1 MAPPAAGRYL
11 LLSCLVILAAAIA
24 TRIGLLRLPTHFDEF
39 YHLLPARSWN
49 AGGGLSI
56 LDGEYQRGA
65 VFTRALAL
73 HMRLFGQD
81 DLFTARLLPL
91 AYGALVPV
99 MLFLWVNRF
108 AGWAVAVLAA
118 LFAVLW
124 PDGILEAQIVRFY
137 SLQVLAFLTGAA
149 ASYQVFQATGPRRVL
164 WALLALVALALALSV
179 QLATLIGIAAIGLWW
194 ALTRALPRII
204 ASPRRNWILGL
215 GAAAAIL
222 IAAAAYQAGF
232 LHKAWAFYRWV
243 PAHSESLRDDV
254 LFYHRILLERYG
266 PLWVAFPLVLAL
278 AIWRARALAL
288 FCTILFALALLTHSF
303 GAFKAPRYLSYVMPF
318 FFTLL
323 ALALVAV
330 AELVYRAIARRWPG
344 RGGVAGLAAGLV
356 VAAACATGSFV
367 LPTLRL
373 ATNTAPLVRE
383 DWSGVAALVGDWDS
397 VPFRLTTRELD
408 TIAYLGDYDLLV
420 SNSRLSE
427 LPPSAQFT
435 VDGRTGRPVISTPE
449 AVGQVIRCVPDGLII
464 ADPGWWVDVGW
475 QDRLA
480 DVLATPGL
488 HYQTR
493 ADAHNFLLH
502 WQSPPL
508 ADPACGLPGL

>member
-1 MAPPAAGRYL
+1 M
-11 LLSCLVILAAAIA
+11 SCLAILAAAIA
-24 TRIGLLRLPTHFDEF
+24 TRIGLLRLPAHFDEF
-39 YHLLPARSWN
+39 YHLLAARSLN

-56 LDGEYQRGA
+56 MDGEYQRGA

-73 HMRLFGQD
+73 HMRLVGQD

-91 AYGALVPV
+91 VFGALVPV
-99 MLFLWVNRF
+99 VLFLWVNRF

-124 PDGILEAQIVRFY
+124 PDGIQEAQIVRFY
-137 SLQVLAFLTGAA
+137 SLQVLAFLTGAT
-149 ASYQVFQATGPRRVL
+149 ASYQVFQTTGPRRVL
-164 WALLALVALALALSV
+164 WAVLTLAALGLALSV
-179 QLATLIGIAAIGLWW
+179 QLATLIGIAAILLWW
-194 ALTRALPRII
+194 TLTQALPRIV

-222 IAAAAYQAGF
+222 IAGIAYQVGF

-254 LFYHRILLERYG
+254 LFYHRILLDRYG
-266 PLWVAFPLVLAL
+266 PLWAVFPLVLAL
-278 AIWRARALAL
+278 AFWRARALAL
-288 FCTILFALALLTHSF
+288 FCAILFVLALLTHSF
-303 GAFKAPRYLSYVMPF
+303 GAFKAPRYLSYAMPF

-323 ALALVAV
+323 ALALIAV
-330 AELVYRAIARRWPG
+330 AELVYRAVTRWLPG
-344 RGGVAGLAAGLV
+344 RGGVAGLAAMLV
-356 VAAACATGSFV
+356 VAGTCAMGSFV

-373 ATNTAPLVRE
+373 ATNTAPIVRE
-383 DWSGVAALVGDWDS
+383 DWSGVAALVGDWNS

-420 SNSRLSE
+420 SHSRLSE
-427 LPPSAQFT
+427 LPPSTQFT
-435 VDGRTGRPVISTPE
+435 VDGRTGRPVISTPQ

-464 ADPGWWVDVGW
+464 ADPGWWADVGW
-475 QDRLA
+475 QGRLA
-480 DVLATPGL
+480 DVLTTPGL
-488 HYQTR
+488 RYQTR
-493 ADAHNFLLH
+493 HDAHNFLLH

-508 ADPACGLPGL
+508 ADPACDLPGL